1 MKKIHDLMFSEVI
14 TVQRGTS
21 LKQLL
26 ENFSAFHTFPI
37 VPVVEAD
44 NTLVG
49 VISLKNLINIL
60 KPMEPKTL
68 KAVPFLD
75 EKPVEIPEVEI
86 TSEISQ
92 LIVADDIMDPD
103 FVAVEEDMTDEQ
115 AFRLMRLH
123 DREQVPVVDKHKK
136 FKGIVGIF
144 DIVVNIF
151 IDRGVLEK

>member
-1 MKKIHDLMFSEVI
+1 MFSKVI
-14 TVQRGTS
+14 AVQRSTT

-60 KPMEPKTL
+60 RPMEPRTL
-68 KAVPFLD
+68 KAIPFLD

-92 LIVADDIMDPD
+92 LIVADDIMDTK
-103 FVAVEEDMTDEQ
+103 FVVLEEDMTDEQ
-115 AFRLMRLH
+115 GFRLMRLH
-123 DREQVPVVDKHKK
+123 NREQVPVVDKDKK
-136 FKGIVGIF
+136 FRGIVGIF
-144 DIVVNIF
+144 DIVINIF
-151 IDRGVLEK
+151 IEHGVLEK

>member
-1 MKKIHDLMFSEVI
+1 MFSKVI
-14 TVQRGTS
+14 TVERCTT

-60 KPMEPKTL
+60 KPMEPRTL
-68 KAVPFLD
+68 KAIPFLD

-92 LIVADDIMDPD
+92 LIVADDIMDTK
-103 FVAVEEDMTDEQ
+103 FVVLEEEMTDEQ
-115 AFRLMRLH
+115 GFRLMRLH
-123 DREQVPVVDKHKK
+123 NREQVPVVDKDKK

-144 DIVVNIF
+144 DIVINIF
-151 IDRGVLEK
+151 IERGVLEK